1 MTIKF
6 ERRWKTIKITVIL
19 PWFRGKR
26 KVPAKKQR
34 DAEAV

>member
-6 ERRWKTIKITVIL
+6 ERRWKTIKITAIL

-26 KVPAKKQR
+26 KAPKK
-34 DAEAV
+34 AVEAS